1 MDVIYIIYIWLL
13 NVTYIKWLPCLPN
26 KSINKVSCV
35 GGTINPNRFELIPK
49 KKSTLYGPMVVNI
62 AMEKKTFFIGSYRQI
77 IHIWTI
83 WPFSIAISIDRRRS
97 HNSTLTKSCWDSTQ
111 KHGWWTEILIVDS
124 DMLPFFV
131 GYDPPESSINEDFQ
145 NCLRLMLVSHL
156 SADFWKH
163 QYSWARRLWRFCGE
177 RALCK

>member
-1 MDVIYIIYIWLL
+1 MDVIYIYIWLL

-26 KSINKVSCV
+26 KSIKKVSCV

-62 AMEKKTFFIGSYRQI
+62 AMEKKNTFFIGSYRQI
-77 IHIWTI
+77 IHICTI

-124 DMLPFFV
+124 DMLPFFCWV
-131 GYDPPESSINEDFQ
+131 WPPRIIDQWGFSKL
-145 NCLRLMLVSHL
+145 LRFDACQPLVSWLLKTPVQL
-156 SADFWKH
+156 S
-163 QYSWARRLWRFCGE
+163 SETVTVLRRACSV
-177 RALCK
+177 